1 MSAAELRRK
10 YMRPLAGMGKHSRP
24 VAWTILSAY
33 VVLILVAIFLGAV
46 LLSLPVSVWTVAAMA
61 FLALFIG
68 TRLRGVNNI
77 VHECSHSTFSA
88 HRKDNVRLG
97 RLCSSLLLG
106 CYRDYCDDH
115 LSHHVHLGDY
125 EHDKDFGALQAL
137 RLHDPLTPRVVLRH
151 ILTPLIGR
159 HLPYY
164 LRVSLSGRD
173 GIECQMLKLLLLVTV
188 AAFTYVYPMAG
199 LLFVVAPFALV
210 LPTINY
216 WTDCLD
222 HAGLFGTGDD
232 LDSAR
237 NVFVPGWVRLL
248 FFPRNDCYHLVHHL
262 FPHVPSQHL
271 ADSHEKLLV
280 DEDYRT
286 RPNAARP
293 GARPP
298 QKAPALRPSR
308 AT

>member
-10 YMRPLAGMGKHSRP
+10 YMKPLAGMDKHSRLG
-24 VAWTILSAY
+24 AWAIFSTY
-33 VVLILVAIFLGAV
+33 VLLILASVLLGAV
-46 LLSLPVSVWTVAAMA
+46 LLTLPVSAWTVAAMA

-68 TRLRGVNNI
+68 TRLRGLNNI

-88 HRKDNVRLG
+88 HKSDNVIIG
-97 RLCSSLLLG
+97 SLCASLTLG
-106 CYRDYCDDH
+106 CFKDYRDEH
-115 LSHHVHLGDY
+115 LTHHLHTGDY
-125 EHDKDFGALQAL
+125 ERDHDLMAIQAL
-137 RLHDPLTPRVVLRH
+137 RLEEPLTPRVVLRH
-151 ILTPLIGR
+151 FVTPLIGR

-173 GIECQMLKLLLLVTV
+173 GIEYQMLKLLILVTA
-188 AAFTYVYPMAG
+188 AAFTYVQPMAG
-199 LLFVVAPFALV
+199 LLFVVAPFVLV
-210 LPTINY
+210 YSTINY

-222 HAGLFGTGDD
+222 HAGLVGSSDD
-232 LDSAR
+232 LESAR
-237 NVFVPGWVRLL
+237 NVLAPGLVRFL

-262 FPHVPSQHL
+262 FPHVPARHL
-271 ADSHEKLLV
+271 AESHVKLLS

-293 GARPP
+293 DTRPP